1 MTDLAKNIKRLRQ
14 ANNMTQS
21 DLADKL
27 HVTRQTVSSW
37 ERSNSTPDLTLLP
50 SIAEALGTDQTGLLY
65 PDEAQRKQTPTI
77 GCGFVIGYAM
87 LYATLLLTFVSFGG
101 GFFGAMLLAMT
112 GLIVFIGLC
121 TGMILE
127 AIAEK

>member
-14 ANNMTQS
+14 ENNMTQS
-21 DLADKL
+21 ELADKL

-37 ERSNSTPDLTLLP
+37 ERSNSTPDLSLLP
-50 SIAEALGTDQTGLLY
+50 AIAEALGTDQTGLLY
-65 PDEAQRKQTPTI
+65 PGEPHKKQTPTI
-77 GCGFVIGYAM
+77 GCGFVIGSAM
-87 LYATLLLTFVSFGG
+87 LYGTLILTFVFLGG
-101 GFFGAMLLAMT
+101 GSFWAMLLALI
-112 GLIVFIGLC
+112 GLIVYIGLC